1 MTYSLN
7 VEPQDKL
14 FEVFVVCRFVL
25 PPFLDDPEKIKIL
38 FLELF
43 LPNNEIYGTDH
54 KWSEHPPPGY
64 ESPCWVSLL
73 PEEEAGVQVRQNV
86 EQAQKY
92 VEEKKFQDLEH
103 PGRLDNLLLTLL
115 EGNRDRGMNHYFFS
129 VLLHSLYA
137 IKRKYT
143 FGTLKWIC

>member
-25 PPFLDDPEKIKIL
+25 PPFLDDPEKSKNC
-38 FLELF
+38 FQNSC
-43 LPNNEIYGTDH
+43 LPNNEIDGTGH
-54 KWSEHPPPGY
+54 KRREHPPSGD
-64 ESPCWVSLL
+64 ESPPRVSLL
-73 PEEEAGVQVRQNV
+73 PEEEASVQVRQNV

-103 PGRLDNLLLTLL
+103 PGRGDKLLST
-115 EGNRDRGMNHYFFS
+115 
-129 VLLHSLYA
+129 
-137 IKRKYT
+137 
-143 FGTLKWIC
+143 